1 MAYLIVGLTA
11 FLAAALTLFSGFGLG
26 TLLLPV
32 LALFFPIEVAVA
44 GTAVVHLLNNLFK
57 LALIGKDARLRVV
70 LTFGVPA
77 ALAAM
82 AGAWLLT
89 VLAGMPVL
97 LRYQLWGHEAEV
109 TSVRLVV
116 AALIFAFAVADLM
129 PGKTGVALGPRWMPL
144 GGLLSGLFG
153 GLSGHQGALRS
164 VFLIRAGLT
173 KEEFVGT
180 SATIAVMVDLSRIA
194 VYGVTLLAGSFRVLG
209 ESGGYALLAVGTASA
224 FAGSFAGTRLV
235 KKVTLVTLQ
244 HIVGALLLV
253 VAVAMGSGWI

>member
-1 MAYLIVGLTA
+1 MAYLVVAVTA
-11 FLAAALTLFSGFGLG
+11 FLAAGLTLFSGFGLG

-44 GTAVVHLLNNLFK
+44 GTAAVHLLNNLFK
-57 LALIGKDARLRVV
+57 LTLIGKDARLRVV

-89 VLAGMPVL
+89 RLAEMPVL
-97 LRYQLWGHEAEV
+97 LRYELAGHEAEV
-109 TSVRLVV
+109 TAVRLVV
-116 AALIFAFAVADLM
+116 AALIFAFAVVDLL
-129 PGKTGVALGPRWMPL
+129 PGKTGVAFGPRWMPV

-164 VFLIRAGLT
+164 VFLIKAGLT
-173 KEEFVGT
+173 KEEFIGT
-180 SATIAVMVDLSRIA
+180 SATIAVLVDISRIA
-194 VYGVTLLAGSFRVLG
+194 VYGVSFLASSVLVLG

-235 KKVTLVTLQ
+235 KRVTLVTLQ
-244 HIVGALLLV
+244 RCVGALLLL